1 MASVDMIAETTRE
14 AASDET
20 ARAEAKTPPLRVL
33 VCLSASATEPDA
45 DHGGKSLAGLME
57 DVATRLRS
65 DRPNSQ
71 LMVAFPAYDT
81 SAVETQENRGYK
93 TVPYVAAG
101 ETRTVWMH
109 SAEDFRRASTLMK
122 QNDCSCCVLL
132 GAEAHSIVPDT
143 ISAMIHMVIESG
155 CDLAVPRYLID
166 PDEGVFNSAMLYPLS
181 RSLFGSEVRTPLALD
196 IAMSARMVERM
207 GTATA
212 RIPAGSQATSILWP
226 VAEAAVAG
234 YSMGEVIAGRREEP
248 ISPDL
253 DLKAALA
260 LVAGSLFSDIET
272 KAAYWQRNRPAP
284 LQMCSGED
292 VRTSG
297 DTLAEFSMDEHD
309 ADPLIDSFRL
319 AYGNLHEI
327 WSLVLPPNSLLGLKK
342 LSLMPTE
349 SFRMSDALWVRI
361 VYDFALAHRLRTLN
375 RGHLLGALT
384 PLYLAWVASYI
395 LQCRNAEDAKRC
407 MDALAAAFEAD
418 KPYLVSRWRW
428 PDRFNP

>member
-14 AASDET
+14 AASDDT
-20 ARAEAKTPPLRVL
+20 ARAESTPPLRVL
-33 VCLSASATEPDA
+33 VCLSASASEPDA
-45 DHGGKSLAGLME
+45 EHGGQTVAGLME
-57 DVATRLRS
+57 DVAAQLRS

-71 LMVAFPAYDT
+71 LMVAFPTYD
-81 SAVETQENRGYK
+81 SEGAGAEESRGYK
-93 TVPYVAAG
+93 TVSYAASG
-101 ETRTVWMH
+101 EASTIWMH
-109 SAEDFRRASTLMK
+109 SAEDFRRAANLMK
-122 QNDCSCCVLL
+122 QNNCTCCVML
-132 GAEAHSIVPDT
+132 GAEAQSIVPDT

-196 IAMSARMVERM
+196 IAMSSRMIERM
-207 GTATA
+207 GAATA
-212 RIPAGSQATSILWP
+212 RIPTGSQANSILWP

-248 ISPDL
+248 LSPDL

-260 LVAGSLFSDIET
+260 LVAGSLFADIEA
-272 KAAYWQRNRPAP
+272 KASYWQRNRPAP
-284 LQMCSGED
+284 LKMCSGED
-292 VRTSG
+292 VRDAADS
-297 DTLAEFSMDEHD
+297 LAGFSMDTHD
-309 ADPLIDSFRL
+309 ADPLINSFRL

-342 LSLMPTE
+342 LSLMSTE
-349 SFRMSDALWVRI
+349 TFRMSDALWVRI
-361 VYDFALAHRLRTLN
+361 VYDFALAHRLRTIN

-395 LQCRNAEDAKRC
+395 LQCKNAEDAQRC
-407 MDALAAAFEAD
+407 MEALALAFEAD